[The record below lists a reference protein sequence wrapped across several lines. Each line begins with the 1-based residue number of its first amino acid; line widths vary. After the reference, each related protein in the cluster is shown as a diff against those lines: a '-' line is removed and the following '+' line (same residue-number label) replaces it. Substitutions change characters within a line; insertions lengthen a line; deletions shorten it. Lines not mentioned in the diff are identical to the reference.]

1 MTKKVIILPLVLI
14 ILALASYIFLQQ
26 RAVVDD
32 SKIKLYGNVD
42 IREAQLSFNSSEH
55 IKQLFVQEGDHVI
68 KGQLLATLHTE
79 VLEAQLLQAQAQ
91 LFTNQKRRNK
101 QSKG

>member
-14 ILALASYIFLQQ
+14 ILAVASYIFLQKS
-26 RAVVDD
+26 AVVDE

-55 IKQLFVQEGDHVI
+55 IK
-68 KGQLLATLHTE
+68 
-79 VLEAQLLQAQAQ
+79 
-91 LFTNQKRRNK
+91 
-101 QSKG
+101 